1 MRQLCGNNT
10 CKPQGLLVLRRST
23 PSLSLTT
30 KLVVQL
36 AFAILQSDDVVSL
49 ESAKATNGI
58 AMPFQGGK
66 EKILS
71 PLGSTQ

>member
-10 CKPQGLLVLRRST
+10 CKPQGLLVLRRFH
-23 PSLSLTT
+23 PLALTT
-30 KLVVQL
+30 KLVVQQ
-36 AFAILQSDDVVSL
+36 AIAILQSDDVVSL

-66 EKILS
+66 EKTLS
-71 PLGSTQ
+71 PLRSTQ